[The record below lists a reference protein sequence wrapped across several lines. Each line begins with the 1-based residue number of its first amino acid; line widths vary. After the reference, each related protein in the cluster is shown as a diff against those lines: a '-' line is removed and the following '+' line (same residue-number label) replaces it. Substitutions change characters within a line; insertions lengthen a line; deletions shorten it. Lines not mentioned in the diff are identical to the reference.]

1 MLTMIVFVLDSSE
14 YYALCYI
21 FSGFSAVLFLP
32 SVGGVLAKENT
43 DLLRTWIT
51 GLDG

>member
-21 FSGFSAVLFLP
+21 FSIVSGFSAVLFLP

-43 DLLRTWIT
+43 DLLRT
-51 GLDG
+51 